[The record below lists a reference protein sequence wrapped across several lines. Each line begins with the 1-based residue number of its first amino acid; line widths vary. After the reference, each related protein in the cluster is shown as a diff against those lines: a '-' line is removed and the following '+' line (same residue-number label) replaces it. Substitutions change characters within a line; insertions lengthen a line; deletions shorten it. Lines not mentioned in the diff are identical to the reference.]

1 VQFGRKAGKIEPSR
15 SGGGDWPRGLRAG
28 ETRVRFLAEIPDW
41 QEYWEHYDPTVN
53 FFPCTGDKKTC
64 PGCTS
69 SIERTAKATKRYLAP
84 VLDPHTGRVWGL
96 KMATDLANRLSLRA
110 DRNNGTVTNR
120 DYTLIRTGSGLETE
134 YDVEQEEKVAI
145 DLGVYEGSFDLQ
157 DMLAS
162 QFAAAWP
169 DFDIE
174 NPNGAKAQEQPEPRK
189 RAPRKQAQPAQS
201 AQEAEVDKGPGIREQ
216 IQESA
221 RKAQA
226 ERERVEQSDDPPSE
240 AAPEPESGEPEQPS
254 TKKEQSQQAQIPQD
268 QGAQSQGDE
277 EMVELTEEDLRKMPR
292 TELIKLA
299 RRADL
304 GITLTMSREQI
315 VDLFLEQFAV

>member
-1 VQFGRKAGKIEPSR
+1 
-15 SGGGDWPRGLRAG
+15 LRAG

-189 RAPRKQAQPAQS
+189 RAPRKQAQPAQP
-201 AQEAEVDKGPGIREQ
+201 AQEEDKGPGIREQ

-240 AAPEPESGEPEQPS
+240 AAPEPESEPEQPT
-254 TKKEQSQQAQIPQD
+254 TKKEQPQAQIPQD